1 MDKYITFFST
11 QMDNMKYIA
20 LYPKK
25 KHEIYCYLQKKNEIY
40 CSIKYKE
47 ICIGRL

>member
-25 KHEIYCYLQKKNEIY
+25 THEIYCYLQKKM
-40 CSIKYKE
+40 KYIAQLNIRKYV
-47 ICIGRL
+47 